1 MLESVRARGHLIC
14 GTGQNETGFA
24 ALSGPSQWRGL
35 YIDLCRGIAAA
46 ALGDSE
52 AVKFIPLAGAAR
64 FQAVRDR
71 EIDVLA
77 RATAW
82 TLQRDAQKALSFVT
96 AYYHG
101 GKGFMIARSSGVTSA
116 LELSGATVCLVAGG
130 LTEASVRGFFSR
142 RGMKFMTSVSETW
155 SDAMKR
161 YLDGQCI
168 VLAADI
174 SQLAIER
181 SKLDEPEQHIL
192 LPEAFGFDVFGPVV
206 RAGDPELVRDRAL
219 GDIRAHSRRR
229 ARCHLGFGRGCC
241 EEGPIPDVK
250 QFFAAAA
257 SASSFLGLDEKW
269 LEKLIGQ
276 VGNYAEIYER
286 HLGEKS
292 GVDLPRGRNA
302 LVGNGGAFA
311 APAFR

>member
-1 MLESVRARGHLIC
+1 MLENVRARGHLIC

-82 TLQRDAQKALSFVT
+82 TLQRDAQKALRFVT

-101 GKGFMIARSSGVTSA
+101 GKGFMIARSSGVISA

-142 RGMKFMTSVSETW
+142 RGMKFMASVSETW
-155 SDAMKR
+155 TDAMKR

-181 SKLDEPEQHIL
+181 SKLDEPEQHML

-206 RAGDPELVRDRAL
+206 RAGDPDWFAIVRWVIFAL
-219 GDIRAHSRRR
+219 IRA
-229 ARCHLGFGRGCC
+229 
-241 EEGPIPDVK
+241 EELDVTSETVGAASKRTDPDVK

-257 SASSFLGLDEKW
+257 SASGFLGLDEKW

-292 GVDLPRGRNA
+292 GVELPRGRNA